1 MSAQEQNDIHPKTA
15 KDKAAK
21 SEHNIVQFIKNIK
34 VDAVA
39 NT

>member
-21 SEHNIVQFIKNIK
+21 SEHYCTVHQKY
-34 VDAVA
+34 
-39 NT
+39 